1 MSRCTP
7 FVLLLA
13 LWAGHAQ
20 AADLAA
26 SIDRSRV
33 NSGETVELT
42 IESNDVTQFGKPDLA
57 PLDPLFDVRGTRQI
71 NQLTTLDGSNHATTR
86 WIITLQPK
94 TTGTVVIPPLQLGEL
109 KTQGW
114 PVMARCLTCSLEM
127 DVKLDV
133 LMRERGAELSL
144 WGRSA
149 RCRSRGIRHCD
160 ERRRGPARI
169 RAALRR

>member
-57 PLDPLFDVRGTRQI
+57 PP
-71 NQLTTLDGSNHATTR
+71 
-86 WIITLQPK
+86 
-94 TTGTVVIPPLQLGEL
+94 
-109 KTQGW
+109 
-114 PVMARCLTCSLEM
+114 
-127 DVKLDV
+127 
-133 LMRERGAELSL
+133 
-144 WGRSA
+144 
-149 RCRSRGIRHCD
+149 
-160 ERRRGPARI
+160 GPAVR
-169 RAALRR
+169 RAWHPPDQPTHHP